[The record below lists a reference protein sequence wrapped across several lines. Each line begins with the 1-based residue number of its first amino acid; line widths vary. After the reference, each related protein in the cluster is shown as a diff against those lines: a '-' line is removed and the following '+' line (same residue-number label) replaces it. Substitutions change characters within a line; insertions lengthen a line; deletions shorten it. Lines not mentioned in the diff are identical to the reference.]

1 MVDAA
6 FLVDHG
12 VTNLIEVDGLL
23 YAPASDLWDFF
34 IRFWLVRLAIL
45 ALILFIVFVC
55 LGIGAILYYSFL
67 GVKQR
72 ENESDGEES

>member
-12 VTNLIEVDGLL
+12 VTNLIDIDGLL
-23 YAPASDLWDFF
+23 YAPVSDLWDFF
-34 IRFWLVRLAIL
+34 VRFVPVRLAIF

-55 LGIGAILYYSFL
+55 LGIGSMVMYFIIWLIRRKKDPD
-67 GVKQR
+67 V
-72 ENESDGEES
+72 